1 MFGETI
7 AAVSTPRG
15 KGGVALI
22 RISGDGA
29 LECLEKIFVP
39 FYNGGFPERKAV
51 YGKIVMRNETVD
63 TGLATFFAEGHS
75 YTGEPTAEI
84 TCHGGIA
91 VTAAVLEAALHA
103 GARLAEA
110 GEFTR
115 RAFVNGRLTL
125 TEAEAVGRLIDA
137 DTESR
142 RRLAASA
149 AGGSLARKTGEI
161 RDSLTGVL
169 AALYAAI
176 DYPDEDIGDEG
187 ETTLLP
193 TIENGAA
200 EVKKLLSTYKTG
212 HAVADGVKTVICG
225 APNSGKSS
233 LYNRLCGA
241 EKAIV
246 TSIAGT
252 TRDTLEETVDAGGI
266 TLRLADTAGLREAG
280 DEVEKVGID
289 RARGKM
295 AEAELIIFVCDGS
308 RALTDEELDLVSEI
322 KELDCAKIA
331 VINKK
336 DLGLAVAPIEAN
348 VFDKIVHMS
357 EMTGEGEEALT
368 DAIAELWGSERISL
382 SNDAVIWNARQ
393 KASLETALDLLEAAA
408 DALHLGAPADAA
420 CTMVESALSSMGELD
435 GRGVCED
442 IVSQVFARFCVGK

>member
-29 LECLEKIFVP
+29 LQCLEKIFVP
-39 FYNGGFPERKAV
+39 FYSGGFPERKAV
-51 YGKIVMRNETVD
+51 YGKIVMRGETVD
-63 TGLATFFAEGHS
+63 TGLATFFGEGHS

-91 VTAAVLEAALHA
+91 VTAAVLEAALWA

-142 RRLAASA
+142 RRLAATA
-149 AGGSLARKTGEI
+149 ASGALAKKTEEI
-161 RDSLTGVL
+161 REPLVNVL

-176 DYPDEDIGDEG
+176 DYPDEDIGNEG
-187 ETTLLP
+187 EENLLP
-193 TIENGAA
+193 VVSAA
-200 EVKKLLSTYKTG
+200 ADSIKKLLETYKTG
-212 HAVADGVKTVICG
+212 HAVAEGVKTVICG

-241 EKAIV
+241 ERAIV
-246 TSIAGT
+246 TDIAGT

-266 TLRLADTAGLREAG
+266 TLRLADTAGLRESE
-280 DEVEKVGID
+280 DIVEKVGID

-308 RALTDEELDLVSEI
+308 RELSAEE
-322 KELDCAKIA
+322 KELIDDISSYDCAKIA
-331 VINKK
+331 VINKL
-336 DLGLAVAPIEAN
+336 DLSREAVSIEN
-348 VFDKIVHMS
+348 GIFDATVRMS
-357 EMTGEGEEALT
+357 AMTGEGHEELL
-368 DAIAELWGSERISL
+368 DAIGHLWGSEKISL

-393 KASLETALDLLEAAA
+393 KASLETVHDLLSAAA
-408 DALHLGAPADAA
+408 DALSLGCAADAP
-420 CTMVESALSSMGELD
+420 CTMVESALSAWGELD

-442 IVSQVFARFCVGK
+442 IVGQVFARFCVGK

>member
-22 RISGDGA
+22 RISGDEA
-29 LECLEKIFVP
+29 LSCLEKIFMP
-39 FYNGGFPERKAV
+39 MYGSGFPERKAV
-51 YGKIVMRNETVD
+51 YGKIVMRDEVVD
-63 TGLATFFAEGHS
+63 TGLATYFAQGHS

-91 VTAAVLEAALHA
+91 VTAAVLEAALWA

-125 TEAEAVGRLIDA
+125 TEAEAIGRLIDA

-161 RDSLTGVL
+161 RDSLVGVL

-187 ETTLLP
+187 ERTLLP
-193 TIENGAA
+193 TIEKGAD
-200 EVKKLLSTYKTG
+200 EVRALLSTYKTG

-241 EKAIV
+241 ERAIV

-266 TLRLADTAGLREAG
+266 TLRLADTAGLREAD
-280 DEVEKVGID
+280 DEVERVGID

-308 RALTDEELDLVSEI
+308 RALTDEEVELIDEI
-322 KELDCAKIA
+322 KELDAAKIA
-331 VINKK
+331 VVNKK
-336 DLGLAVAPIEAN
+336 DLGCESVIPEG
-348 VFDKIVHMS
+348 VFDKTVYMS
-357 EMTGEGEEALT
+357 AMTGEGATALT
-368 DAIAELWGSERISL
+368 DAIAELWGSEKISL

-393 KASLETALDLLEAAA
+393 KASLEGALDLLTAAA
-408 DALHLGAPADAA
+408 DALRLGAPADAA

-442 IVSQVFARFCVGK
+442 IVGQVFARFCVGK

>member
-1 MFGETI
+1 MFNDTI

-22 RISGDGA
+22 RISGDEA
-29 LECLEKIFVP
+29 LECLKKIFIP
-39 FYNGGFPERKAV
+39 FYGKDFPERKAV
-51 YGKIVMRNETVD
+51 YGKIVMRDETVD
-63 TGLATFFAEGHS
+63 TGLATYFAEGHS

-91 VTAAVLEAALHA
+91 VTAAVLEAALWA

-149 AGGSLARKTGEI
+149 ASGSLARKTGEI

-193 TIENGAA
+193 TIEKGAA
-200 EVKKLLSTYKTG
+200 EVEKLLFTYKTG

-241 EKAIV
+241 ERAIV

-308 RALTDEELDLVSEI
+308 RPLSDEEQELISEI
-322 KELDCAKIA
+322 NGLECAKIA

-336 DLGLAVAPIEAN
+336 DLAQAGVKIEDNIFDRKVSISAV
-348 VFDKIVHMS
+348 
-357 EMTGEGEEALT
+357 TGEGL
-368 DAIAELWGSERISL
+368 DSLKNAIAELWGSEKISL

-393 KASLETALDLLEAAA
+393 KASLETALDLLSAAA
-408 DALHLGAPADAA
+408 DSLRLGMPADAA
-420 CTMVESALSSMGELD
+420 CTMVESAISAMGELD

>member
-22 RISGDGA
+22 RISGDEA
-29 LECLEKIFVP
+29 LSCLEKIFQP
-39 FYNGGFPERKAV
+39 MYGAGFPERKAV
-51 YGKIVMRNETVD
+51 YGKIIMRDEVVD

-91 VTAAVLEAALHA
+91 VTAAVLEAALFA

-161 RDSLTGVL
+161 RDSLVGVL

-187 ETTLLP
+187 ERTLLP
-193 TIENGAA
+193 TIEKGAA
-200 EVKKLLSTYKTG
+200 EVSALLATYKTG

-241 EKAIV
+241 ERAIV

-266 TLRLADTAGLREAG
+266 TLRLADTAGLREAD

-308 RALTDEELDLVSEI
+308 RELTDEEKELIDEI
-322 KELDCAKIA
+322 KELDAAKIA
-331 VINKK
+331 VVNKK
-336 DLGLAVAPIEAN
+336 DLGTESVIPEN
-348 VFDKIVHMS
+348 VFDKTVHMS
-357 EMTGEGEEALT
+357 AMTGEGTEALT
-368 DAIAELWGSERISL
+368 DAIAELWGSEKISL
-382 SNDAVIWNARQ
+382 TNDAIIWNARQ
-393 KASLETALDLLEAAA
+393 KASLESSLDLLTAAA
-408 DALHLGAPADAA
+408 DALRLGAPADAA

-442 IVSQVFARFCVGK
+442 IVGQVFARFCVGK

>member
-22 RISGDGA
+22 RISGDEA
-29 LECLEKIFVP
+29 LCCLEKIFQP
-39 FYNGGFPERKAV
+39 MYGSGFPERRAV
-51 YGKIVMRNETVD
+51 YGKIVMRDEVVD
-63 TGLATFFAEGHS
+63 TGLATYFAEGHS

-91 VTAAVLEAALHA
+91 VTAAVLEAALWA

-125 TEAEAVGRLIDA
+125 TEAEAIGRLIDA

-161 RDSLTGVL
+161 RDSLVGVL

-187 ETTLLP
+187 ERTLLP
-193 TIENGAA
+193 TIEKGAD
-200 EVKKLLSTYKTG
+200 EVNALLATYKTG

-241 EKAIV
+241 ERAIV

-266 TLRLADTAGLREAG
+266 TLRLADTAGLREAD
-280 DEVEKVGID
+280 DEVERVGID

-308 RALTDEELDLVSEI
+308 RPLTEEEIDLIGEI
-322 KELDCAKIA
+322 KELDAAKIA
-331 VINKK
+331 VVNKT
-336 DLGLAVAPIEAN
+336 DLGTESLIPENI
-348 VFDKIVHMS
+348 FDKTVYMS
-357 EMTGEGEEALT
+357 AMTGEGADALT
-368 DAIAELWGSERISL
+368 DAIAELWGSEKISL
-382 SNDAVIWNARQ
+382 SNDAVIWNTRQ
-393 KASLETALDLLEAAA
+393 KASLESAYDLLSAAA
-408 DALHLGAPADAA
+408 DALRLGAPADAA

-442 IVSQVFARFCVGK
+442 IVGQVFARFCVGK

>member
-1 MFGETI
+1 
-7 AAVSTPRG
+7 
-15 KGGVALI
+15 
-22 RISGDGA
+22 
-29 LECLEKIFVP
+29 
-39 FYNGGFPERKAV
+39 
-51 YGKIVMRNETVD
+51 MRDETVD

-91 VTAAVLEAALHA
+91 VTAAVLEAALWA

-193 TIENGAA
+193 TIEKGAE
-200 EVKKLLSTYKTG
+200 EVSRLLATYKTG
-212 HAVADGVKTVICG
+212 HAVADGVRTVICG

-233 LYNRLCGA
+233 LYNLLCGA

-266 TLRLADTAGLREAG
+266 TLRLADTAGLRDAD

-289 RARGKM
+289 RARDKM
-295 AEAELIIFVCDGS
+295 KEAELVIFVCDGS
-308 RALTDEELDLVSEI
+308 KELTEAEKELVAEI
-322 KELDCAKIA
+322 KDLDSAKIA

-336 DLGLAVAPIEAN
+336 DLGITEQLFDITS
-348 VFDKIVHMS
+348 FDKTVHMS
-357 EMTGEGEEALT
+357 AMTGEGAEALT
-368 DAIAELWGSERISL
+368 DAIAELWGSEKISL

-393 KASLETALDLLEAAA
+393 KASLENAYDLLSAAA
-408 DALHLGAPADAA
+408 DALRLGAPADAA
-420 CTMVESALSSMGELD
+420 CTMVESALSAMGELD

>member
-1 MFGETI
+1 MLGDTI

-22 RISGDGA
+22 RISGDQA

-39 FYNGGFPERKAV
+39 MYGTDFPERKAV
-51 YGKIVMRNETVD
+51 YGRIVMRDETVD

-91 VTAAVLEAALHA
+91 VTAAVLEAALWA

-115 RAFVNGRLTL
+115 RAYVNGRLTL

-149 AGGSLARKTGEI
+149 ASGSLARKTGEI

-187 ETTLLP
+187 ERTLLP
-193 TIENGAA
+193 TIEKGA
-200 EVKKLLSTYKTG
+200 EQVKAILSTYKTG
-212 HAVADGVKTVICG
+212 NAVADGVKTVICG

-233 LYNRLCGA
+233 LYNLLCG
-241 EKAIV
+241 EDKAIV
-246 TSIAGT
+246 TSVAGT

-266 TLRLADTAGLREAG
+266 TLRLADTAGLRDAD
-280 DEVEKVGID
+280 DEVERVGID
-289 RARGKM
+289 RAREKM
-295 AEAELIIFVCDGS
+295 AQAELVIFVCDGS
-308 RALTDEELDLVSEI
+308 RSLTDEEIELIAEI
-322 KELDCAKIA
+322 KELESAKIA
-331 VINKK
+331 VVNKK
-336 DLGLAVAPIEAN
+336 DLGVAVTELDEA
-348 VFDKIVHMS
+348 VFDKVVSMS
-357 EMTGEGEEALT
+357 AMTGEGACHLT
-368 DAIAELWGSERISL
+368 DAIAELWGSEKISL
-382 SNDAVIWNARQ
+382 TNDAVIWNARQ
-393 KASLETALDLLEAAA
+393 KASLESAYDLLSAAA
-408 DALHLGAPADAA
+408 DALRLGAPADAA

>member
-22 RISGDGA
+22 RISGDDA
-29 LECLEKIFVP
+29 LSCLKKIFVP
-39 FYNGGFPERKAV
+39 VYGVDFPERKAV
-51 YGKIVMRNETVD
+51 YGKIVMRGETVD
-63 TGLATFFAEGHS
+63 TGLATFFGEGHS

-84 TCHGGIA
+84 TCHGGMA
-91 VTAAVLEAALHA
+91 VTAAVLEAALWS

-149 AGGSLARKTGEI
+149 AGGSLSAKTGEI
-161 RDSLTGVL
+161 RDSLVGTL

-187 ETTLLP
+187 EKTLLP
-193 TIENGAA
+193 NIIKGAE
-200 EVKKLLSTYKTG
+200 EVEKLLATYKTG

-266 TLRLADTAGLREAG
+266 TLRLADTAGLRNAD

-289 RARGKM
+289 RAREKM
-295 AEAELIIFVCDGS
+295 SEAELVIFVCDGS
-308 RALTDEELDLVSEI
+308 
-322 KELDCAKIA
+322 KELTEAEKDLIAEIGGLDAAKIA
-331 VINKK
+331 VVNKN
-336 DLGLAVAPIEAN
+336 DLGSAGVELSGEI
-348 VFDKIVHMS
+348 FDRIVSMS
-357 EMTGEGEEALT
+357 AKTGSGTDELT
-368 DAIAELWGSERISL
+368 NAIADLWGSEKISL

-393 KASLETALDLLEAAA
+393 KASLETALDLLTAAA
-408 DALHLGAPADAA
+408 DALEMGAPADAA
-420 CTMVESALSSMGELD
+420 CTMVESALSSLAELD

>member
-22 RISGDGA
+22 RISGDEA
-29 LECLEKIFVP
+29 LSCLEKIFQP
-39 FYNGGFPERKAV
+39 MYNGGFPERKAV
-51 YGKIVMRNETVD
+51 YGKIVMRGEIVD
-63 TGLATFFAEGHS
+63 TGLATYFAEGHS

-91 VTAAVLEAALHA
+91 VTAAVLEAALWA

-142 RRLAASA
+142 RKLAASA

-161 RDSLTGVL
+161 RDSLVGVL

-193 TIENGAA
+193 TIEKGAA
-200 EVKKLLSTYKTG
+200 EVKSLLSTYKTG

-266 TLRLADTAGLREAG
+266 TLRLADTAGLREAD

-289 RARGKM
+289 RARDKM

-308 RALTDEELDLVSEI
+308 RPLTDEEKELIYEI
-322 KELDCAKIA
+322 KELEAAKIA

-336 DLGLAVAPIEAN
+336 DLGTSDSFIPENI
-348 VFDKIVHMS
+348 FDKTVRMS
-357 EMTGEGEEALT
+357 AMTGEGTDALT
-368 DAIAELWGSERISL
+368 DAIAELWGSEKISL
-382 SNDAVIWNARQ
+382 SSDAVIWNARQ
-393 KASLETALDLLEAAA
+393 KASLESSLDLLTAAA
-408 DALHLGAPADAA
+408 DALRLGAPADAA